1 MRDACHLPQTTRF
14 LTLLLWLLLLF
25 ARRFALLACFCYG
38 LPWLFL
44 HDNKNS
50 AGSFRDVFVAET
62 DHDQLVF
69 KESSY
74 ENAHGRYNY
83 KDFHFVRKDGVIAAQ
98 LQPHPLIV
106 DTYGWCQLSLFG
118 EYMPMVRT
126 VLRMLYFVL
135 L

>member
-1 MRDACHLPQTTRF
+1 
-14 LTLLLWLLLLF
+14 
-25 ARRFALLACFCYG
+25 
-38 LPWLFL
+38 
-44 HDNKNS
+44 
-50 AGSFRDVFVAET
+50 VFVAET
-62 DHDQLVF
+62 GHDQLVF

-118 EYMPMVRT
+118 EYMPMVR
-126 VLRMLYFVL
+126 VL
-135 L
+135 LEPSSSQHLVCCCVVVFAVL